1 MRIPTP
7 LSDAAAKEASRREL
21 WKPGPYDGCF
31 SQAINRLSQNHNE
44 IIDAVVTVRDANG
57 QTREFHD
64 YLNAA
69 SPISSA
75 KLRQAADAV
84 GALAK
89 YEAGEID
96 AADFL
101 HRQVIVLIGVEKG
114 RGGFKPKNVIDGY
127 QSAASSVVQLRS
139 AE

>member
-31 SQAINRLSQNHNE
+31 SQAIDRLSQNHNE
-44 IIDAVVTVRDANG
+44 MIDAVVTARHPNG
-57 QTREFHD
+57 QTREFRE

-75 KLRQAADAV
+75 KLREAAEAV
-84 GALAK
+84 GAL
-89 YEAGEID
+89 YEAGEIS

-101 HRQVIVLIGVEKG
+101 NREVKVRIGVQKR
-114 RGGFKPKNVIDGY
+114 RGFQPRNIIEMY
-127 QSAASSVVQLRS
+127 QSASASSIVHQLRS
-139 AE
+139 AG

>member
-21 WKPGPYDGCF
+21 WKPGLYDGCF
-31 SQAINRLSQNHNE
+31 SQAIERLSQNNNE
-44 IIDAVVTVRDANG
+44 VIDVVVVVRDAHGN
-57 QTREFHD
+57 TREFRD

-69 SPISSA
+69 SPRSSA
-75 KLRQAADAV
+75 QLRQAAEAV

-89 YEAGEID
+89 YESGMIG
-96 AADFL
+96 AADFSN
-101 HRQVIVLIGVEKG
+101 RQVKILVGVEKR
-114 RGGFKPKNVIDGY
+114 RGFQPRNIIEGY
-127 QSAASSVVQLRS
+127 QAAASPVIKLHS

>member
-21 WKPGPYDGCF
+21 WKPGLYDGCF
-31 SQAINRLSQNHNE
+31 SQAIDRLSQNHNE
-44 IIDAVVTVRDANG
+44 MIEAVVVVRDANG
-57 QTREFHD
+57 NTREFRD

-75 KLRQAADAV
+75 KLRQAAEAV

-89 YEAGEID
+89 YEAGEIG

-101 HRQVIVLIGVEKG
+101 NHQVKVRIGVEKH
-114 RGGFKPKNVIDGY
+114 RGFQPRNTIEGY
-127 QSAASSVVQLRS
+127 QSAASPVVKLRT
-139 AE
+139 AG